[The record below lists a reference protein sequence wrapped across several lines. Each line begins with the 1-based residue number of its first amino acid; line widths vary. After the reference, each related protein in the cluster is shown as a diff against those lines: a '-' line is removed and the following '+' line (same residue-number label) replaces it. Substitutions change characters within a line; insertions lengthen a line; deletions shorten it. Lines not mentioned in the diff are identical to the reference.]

1 MSLLQ
6 PGGSDINAAVE
17 RERKRDNGFDRA
29 LALVALA
36 LVLVGLGI
44 FWASGFRDRI
54 SSDAAVTLLLARDIL
69 DTGTLLPAD
78 WYYGNGDLWIIGPQ
92 LFALPFVALWGVT
105 PLALSCGNALGL
117 AVIFASAFALA
128 YAACPRWPT
137 AVLAASP
144 VVALYSHFQREFV
157 AVQLSYGWMSAK
169 LMLLL
174 GAAIVWLRATE
185 KSPARAR
192 EIIVLSGYAA
202 LLCIWTSENPIRPFL
217 YLVLPLAVALALR
230 RSLTHATTMLA
241 AATAI
246 AIVAGWLLRQWLLGR
261 LLMVAGLDTFHFTP
275 ITEWPRHL
283 WLLAAG
289 ARHLYGGDALGM
301 PELPVMQQVLGWLR
315 AAIFPAIA
323 ILLLARSMAVR
334 TSGDALRWIPLQ
346 AGGLDIVIV
355 AGVLVVGTAMVD
367 PVSGRY
373 LIPAWHL
380 ALVGFVVAVRATPRW
395 RWIAILLVVAF
406 PLGGVFNAIGIQRA
420 GSSDDAA
427 GLPRPPS
434 LDGVLAK
441 LYDSGFVRGF
451 ATHRYANAMTVRSDA
466 HIEACDILFEPQ
478 LRPARWVNTKACA
491 DPAIYAN
498 GFFVLLA
505 ADERNESH
513 ANTLRAVIGEPSTV
527 IDVEGYSIWAY
538 RKESATL
545 DWLSR

>member
-17 RERKRDNGFDRA
+17 RERTSEDGFDRA
-29 LALVALA
+29 LALVALM

-44 FWASGFRDRI
+44 FWTAGFRDRI

-69 DTGTLLPAD
+69 DTGMLLPAD

-92 LFALPFVALWGVT
+92 LFSLPFVALWGVT

-117 AVIFASAFALA
+117 AAIFASAFALA
-128 YAACPRWPT
+128 YAACQRWPT
-137 AVLAASP
+137 AVLAATP

-174 GAAIVWLRATE
+174 GAAIIWLRAAE

-192 EIIVLSGYAA
+192 EIIVLAGYAA
-202 LLCIWTSENPIRPFL
+202 ILCIWTAENPIRPLL

-246 AIVAGWLLRQWLLGR
+246 AMIAGWLLRQWLLGR
-261 LLMVAGLDTFHFTP
+261 LLMVPGLDTFHFTSV
-275 ITEWPRHL
+275 TEWPRHL

-301 PELPVMQQVLGWLR
+301 PELPVTQQVLGWLR

-323 ILLLARSMAVR
+323 ILLL
-334 TSGDALRWIPLQ
+334 
-346 AGGLDIVIV
+346 
-355 AGVLVVGTAMVD
+355 GTAMVD
-367 PVSGRY
+367 PVSDRY

-380 ALVGFVVAVRATPRW
+380 ALVGFVVAVRAMPRW
-395 RWIAILLVVAF
+395 RWIAILFVVAF
-406 PLGGVFNAIGIQRA
+406 PLGGVFNAIGILRA
-420 GSSDDAA
+420 GSSDAA
-427 GLPRPPS
+427 GLPRPPP

-441 LYDSGFVRGF
+441 LYDGGFVRGF
-451 ATHRYANAMTVRSDA
+451 ATHRYANAMTVRSEA
-466 HIEACDILFEPQ
+466 RIEACDILFDPQ
-478 LRPARWVNTKACA
+478 LRPARWLNTKTCT
-491 DPAIYAN
+491 DPTIYVD

-505 ADERNESH
+505 PDEQNKAH
-513 ANTLRAVIGEPSTV
+513 ANAVRATIGEPSTV
-527 IDVEGYSIWAY
+527 IDVDGYSIWAY